1 MYISKILSQFRRDFT
16 ALYKCEHCGH
26 EREMSGGYD
35 DDNYHENVVPIL
47 VCEKCGK
54 SADLSTFKPRKPK
67 YPKSME
73 V

>member
-1 MYISKILSQFRRDFT
+1 
-16 ALYKCEHCGH
+16 
-26 EREMSGGYD
+26 MSGGYD